1 MANYGYYYVVCLR
14 NTGSKRKVL
23 AHGMQK
29 IDLDWCNSRG
39 YDPAEEAMTDF
50 WDSTEIPYSRGWRDY
65 MWDQL
70 ERYVYLSDETDYK
83 NRSWMP
89 ETDREILLWVDLHG
103 DEVIL
108 DEGYIKSK
116 YEIWEWLDANGNNI
130 SSSNRT
136 NPVQSTS
143 STNKVNYK
151 TKLKKLLD
159 YHVSQN
165 QKRSV
170 ISWQT
175 KNFNDSVD
183 RVNFFHVEVIDN
195 KKGPSIMKEIA
206 VMFFKQSQRW
216 YIKVFVD
223 GVEKLDRNGFKFN
236 NLISELGAY
245 MALPPKTSQ
254 EYKDLLES
262 AEIQSLDEYKEY
274 EEMWS
279 TPKKVEEAIIPSHCK
294 FNFSKE
300 DLDLALDTISDDSEL
315 GLELGYNSE
324 DRINVTSVAGEPYSS
339 TTWYVDKWADNCY
352 FVRTEYIGQD
362 GGGPE
367 EGEEYEFES
376 IDELWD
382 FLSKREQLDDIPN
395 LRAKKEWVTR
405 SGQKVNLNNAPS
417 NAAPANYPS
426 QEKRYKSLL
435 AQIDHDNIC
444 TYTVHELTDRIL
456 DLTLTTKLKKDIS
469 IKIVFKPY
477 VPNYLMQVAGTS
489 TNFDSYA
496 EILDLFEV
504 AQIIKDRS
512 LCEWID
518 SNGNKV
524 TTSSTKGPSNK
535 TRAKAQT
542 LFGDADDY
550 HEEFNKLYS
559 HILAVNQPPTNTKDE
574 RITPVCLRAYWINNQ
589 GKECRLEV
597 TTTKVQNFKLQE
609 QFDYVLSYFDPDEK
623 IISRGLIPSYD
634 ELLNV
639 LLKYKVITDKTKCQV

>member
-23 AHGMQK
+23 AHGMQR

-89 ETDREILLWVDLHG
+89 ETDREVLLWVDLHG

-108 DEGYIKSK
+108 DESYIKNR
-116 YEIWEWLDANGNNI
+116 YEIWEWLDANGNTV
-130 SSSNRT
+130 SSSNQT
-136 NPVQSTS
+136 TSAQSTGS
-143 STNKVNYK
+143 ANKVDYK
-151 TKLKKLLD
+151 TKIKKLLD

-175 KNFNDSVD
+175 KNFNDSID
-183 RVNFFHVEVIDN
+183 RVNFYHMEVIDN
-195 KKGPSIMKEIA
+195 RKGPSMMREIA

-223 GVEKLDRNGFKFN
+223 GVEKIDRNGFKFN
-236 NLISELGAY
+236 NLISELSAY
-245 MALPPKTSQ
+245 MALPLKNSQ

-262 AEIQSLDEYKEY
+262 AEIQIEVENY
-274 EEMWS
+274 EHLWECV
-279 TPKKVEEAIIPSHCK
+279 VEEAIVPSHCK
-294 FNFSKE
+294 FDFSKE
-300 DLDLALDTISDDSEL
+300 DLNLALDDISDDSEL
-315 GLELGYNSE
+315 GLELGYNEE
-324 DRINVTSVAGEPYSS
+324 DRIDVISVAGEPYGS

-352 FVRTEYIGQD
+352 FVRSEYMGQD

-367 EGEEYEFES
+367 EGIEVEFES

-382 FLSKREQLDDIPN
+382 FLSKREQLDGIPN
-395 LRAKKEWVTR
+395 LRAKKEWVDK

-417 NAAPANYPS
+417 ASAPANYPS

-435 AQIDHDNIC
+435 TQIDHDNIC

-456 DLTLTTKLKKDIS
+456 DLTVTTKLKKDIS

-477 VPNYLMQVAGTS
+477 VPNYLMEVAGRS
-489 TNFDSYA
+489 VNFDSYA

-512 LCEWID
+512 LCEWVD

-524 TTSSTKGPSNK
+524 TTSGTKGPSQK

-550 HEEFNKLYS
+550 QEEFKKLYS
-559 HILAVNQPPTNTKDE
+559 HIMTVNQKPANTKDE
-574 RITPVCLRAYWINNQ
+574 RITPICLRVYWINKQ

-597 TTTKVQNFKLQE
+597 TTTKVQNFKLRE